1 MVADSLAYHPSV
13 AHYLRFIATTVGRDK
28 LLRTL
33 QYFSRFY
40 AWYLFRTNGTP
51 GEIAPWE
58 AIKKQFGLIR
68 KAMRLGKNIEHF
80 KAAAVTADANNLDP
94 IIKYCAVG
102 RQLGYA
108 GYLTLDAAT
117 FLDVAGIRKS
127 TSTKRLQQEA
137 YRFWMFG
144 LLFSA
149 VSGAYSLWNLRQ
161 QQARIDK
168 KDGEGVVASKR
179 IEKERAAINI
189 QFISDLCDLTVPT
202 SALGFANFD
211 DGFVGLAGTVSSLIG
226 VHNQWKKTA

>member
-1 MVADSLAYHPSV
+1 MVADSLVYHPSV
-13 AHYLRFIATTVGRDK
+13 AHYLKFVSTTVGRDK
-28 LLRTL
+28 ILRTL

-58 AIKKQFGLIR
+58 AIKKQFGLVR

-80 KAAAVTADANNLDP
+80 KSAAVAADAKNLDP
-94 IIKYCAVG
+94 VIKYCSVG

-108 GYLTLDAAT
+108 GYLSLDAIT
-117 FLDVAGIRKS
+117 FLDATGIRKS
-127 TSTKRLQQEA
+127 PSAKRLQQEA
-137 YRFWMFG
+137 YRCWMIG

-149 VSGAYSLWNLRQ
+149 VSGAYSLYNLRQ
-161 QQARIDK
+161 QSSRIDK

-179 IEKERAAINI
+179 IEKERAAINL

-202 SALGFANFD
+202 TALGFANFD

-226 VHNQWKKTA
+226 VHSQWKKTA